1 MFGQHLN
8 FAGAILGC
16 AMCFL
21 IAEHSFKTW
30 LLYINSGLQ
39 AYVFILTPGCPSTY
53 SPRGTGRC
61 AGATRRQRI

>member
-8 FAGAILGC
+8 FAGSVLGC

-21 IAEHSFKTW
+21 LGEHSFKTW

-39 AYVFILTPGCPSTY
+39 ASVSILTPVRRSTD
-53 SPRGTGRC
+53 SPHGTVR
-61 AGATRRQRI
+61 